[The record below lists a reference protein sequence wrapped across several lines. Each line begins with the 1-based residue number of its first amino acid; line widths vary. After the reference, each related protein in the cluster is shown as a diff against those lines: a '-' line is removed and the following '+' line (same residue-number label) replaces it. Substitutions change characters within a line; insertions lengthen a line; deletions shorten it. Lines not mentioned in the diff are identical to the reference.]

1 MNSADQHSP
10 KPDSTY
16 RSRWGR
22 FSPAMGWKA
31 FWSEIVIV
39 VLGVLIALAAN
50 EAVQNW
56 NWKNKVRDGE
66 VRLQSDLAYLFTVA
80 AEQYVIAPCAEAQ
93 LLALSQ
99 KLVKSGSAWDPVTV
113 HVDDSINIRWV
124 VRIPARSQMFPVWD
138 SLVADGTAARFPQ
151 DRQSMYGAISARS
164 TRAQNQ
170 SDEANQLARRLLAL
184 GHPMVLSDDA
194 RRYFLVLTE
203 EMRALMSYSA
213 LAAGQR
219 VASIS
224 ELGTI
229 PSSKDVEAYLKESGT
244 ITFCKAQGL
253 PMADW
258 RDALKSEAR

>member
-1 MNSADQHSP
+1 M
-10 KPDSTY
+10 STQESNDTDAAKTNY

-39 VLGVLIALAAN
+39 VLGVMIALAAN

-56 NWKNKVRDGE
+56 NWQNKVRDGE
-66 VRLQSDLAYLFTVA
+66 LRLQSDITYLFTVA
-80 AEQYVIAPCAEAQ
+80 AEQYVIAPCAEEQ

-99 KLVKSGSAWDPVTV
+99 KLVKSGSTWDPVTV
-113 HVDDSINIRWV
+113 HVDDSTNIRWV

-151 DRQSMYGAISARS
+151 DRQSMYGGISART

-170 SDEANQLARRLLAL
+170 SDEANQLVRRLLAL
-184 GHPMVLSDDA
+184 GHPMALSDDA
-194 RRYFLVLTE
+194 RRYFLVMTE
-203 EMRALMSYSA
+203 EMRALMSLNA

-219 VASIS
+219 MASIAEFGS
-224 ELGTI
+224 APEA
-229 PSSKDVEAYLKESGT
+229 KQVEAYLKESGT
-244 ITFCKAQGL
+244 LKFCKKKGFPLAN
-253 PMADW
+253 W
-258 RDALKSEAR
+258 RDALKP